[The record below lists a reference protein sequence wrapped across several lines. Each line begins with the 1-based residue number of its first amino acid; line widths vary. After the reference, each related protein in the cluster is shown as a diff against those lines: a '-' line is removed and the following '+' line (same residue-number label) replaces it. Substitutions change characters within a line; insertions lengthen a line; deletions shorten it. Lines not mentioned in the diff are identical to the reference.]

1 MLRYITEILFVLIS
15 FRIKNAIKKRRQQF
29 QLSNVKMSTYTF
41 SLYSIMY
48 INPFNTRL
56 TGSFFSDPLQEQS
69 LLPLLSG
76 ITDDIT
82 ILPLPSG
89 KTYSLLALA
98 VDHVGNRQPVNLNQV
113 ITVDFTP
120 PARTSW

>member
-1 MLRYITEILFVLIS
+1 MLGYITEILFVLIS
-15 FRIKNAIKKRRQQF
+15 FRIKNATKTRRQQF

-41 SLYSIMY
+41 SLYS

-98 VDHVGNRQPVNLNQV
+98 VDHVGNRQPVDLNQV